1 MKILFDTSA
10 LLSLFVIK
18 HPNHQSMVDFFLDKS
33 KAGDQLFIYN
43 HSIAEFFR
51 HITSGRRY
59 LSYTPTQAN
68 KLLRK
73 SVHENFSSVSLDTS
87 DYFQIIQTMEK
98 FSLHGAIVYDAL
110 IAKAADKIDA
120 NQIVTYNIQDFQRV
134 WSLSSAELVEP

>member
-18 HPNHQSMVDFFLDKS
+18 HPNHQPMVDFFLDKS
-33 KAGDQLFIYN
+33 KAGDQLFICN

-59 LSYTPTQAN
+59 LSYNPTQAN

-73 SVHENFSSVSLDTS
+73 SIKENFKSVSLDS
-87 DYFQIIQTMEK
+87 EDYYNVIQTMK
-98 FSLHGAIVYDAL
+98 KLSLHGAIVYDAL

-120 NQIVTYNIQDFQRV
+120 DQIVTYNIQDFQRV
-134 WSLSSAELVEP
+134 